1 MARDERELNWQR
13 FQQHEFPLP
22 APDLV
27 PYVAFYW
34 IAKWDYARPYRQK
47 IVPYPH
53 VHLSFRDGVIEV
65 HGVSSG
71 HILKEL
77 DGSGRVF
84 GVAFQPG
91 RFRPFLGAPVRSI
104 TDRSVPAAWIF
115 RGLPDEAEVHTVEAM
130 LRANLPARD
139 PRAELAHVIVNRII
153 AEPAITRIDR
163 LARDVGLGVRQLQ
176 RLFAEHVGVGP
187 KWVIR
192 RYRLHEAAARAA
204 AGADLDLVRL
214 AAELGYSDQAHLTRD
229 FTALVGE
236 PPARYAKAQL
246 GD

>member
-1 MARDERELNWQR
+1 MPRDERELNWQR

-22 APDLV
+22 APDLA
-27 PYVAFYW
+27 PWVAYYW

-47 IVPYPH
+47 IVPYPN
-53 VHLSFRDGVIEV
+53 VHLSFRDGVVEV

-71 HILKEL
+71 RVVKEL

-104 TDRSVPAAWIF
+104 TDRSVPAARIF
-115 RGLPDEAEVHTVEAM
+115 RNLPDEAEVHTVESM

-139 PRAELAHVIVNRII
+139 PQAELAHEIVERIG
-153 AEPAITRIDR
+153 AEPAIVRIDR
-163 LARDVGLGVRQLQ
+163 LAREVGLGIRQLQ

-192 RYRLHEAAARAA
+192 RYRLHEVTERMA
-204 AGADLDLVRL
+204 AGTRIDWAAL
-214 AAELGYSDQAHLTRD
+214 AHDLGYADQPHFVRD
-229 FTALVGE
+229 FTKMFGE
-236 PPARYAKAQL
+236 TPTQYAARY
-246 GD
+246 